1 MARTGGQFA
10 FTAIAIGKAMSR
22 GPDGNGNPPN
32 NYAQPKDRYEP
43 RDLLRFVYQTT
54 AKGRGKGFA
63 DWQEEWKQCAKLSK
77 HVQANSKEGN
87 LPWDNHFNLVFTNH

>member
-1 MARTGGQFA
+1 
-10 FTAIAIGKAMSR
+10 MSR
-22 GPDGNGNPPN
+22 GSDGNGNPPN

-43 RDLLRFVYQTT
+43 RDLLRFIYQTT